1 MDSGLDP
8 AFARIECAHLAQER
22 TREGVAVS
30 DLLSETAFSLGYT
43 ADDSLIVRI
52 VLERHQ
58 ELFHGH
64 CH

>member
-1 MDSGLDP
+1 MTSFTHPPWEHEIG
-8 AFARIECAHLAQER
+8 
-22 TREGVAVS
+22 
-30 DLLSETAFSLGYT
+30 SETAFSLGYT

>member
-1 MDSGLDP
+1 MD
-8 AFARIECAHLAQER
+8 RIAPQVVVIVEIF
-22 TREGVAVS
+22 VA
-30 DLLSETAFSLGYT
+30 ET

-58 ELFHGH
+58 ELFHAH